1 MKTATVAG
9 KKADPCG
16 LLVIPMPLPTNSPAK
31 CQVPLPTNSPAKCQV
46 SLPTNSPAK
55 CQVPLPTNAT
65 KIDMPEIP
73 KLPAKVIQQKG
84 KPKKTCLEITRMVAV
99 KLMELVSFICL
110 WIFFYQIL
118 LAAMYYLFRL
128 NVYPQYQLITKQA
141 EMDVDVTNLELDARY
156 RAMETELAEL
166 KNSWN
171 NLEQQTKEQ
180 ELNLGYL
187 YNKFFHTN
195 AFKGSP
201 PQFVIKLEDG
211 KTKWEQKYS
220 DSPVEYQEQKDEVK
234 NSDIL
239 VEFRLPENQE
249 QKDGVKNSDS
259 PVEFR
264 LPEYQDEEGS
274 GLRV

>member
-16 LLVIPMPLPTNSPAK
+16 LLVIPMPLPTNAPAK
-31 CQVPLPTNSPAKCQV
+31 CQMP
-46 SLPTNSPAK
+46 LPTNSPAK

-65 KIDMPEIP
+65 QIDMPEIP

-110 WIFFYQIL
+110 WIFFYQIF

-128 NVYPQYQLITKQA
+128 NVYPQYQPITKQV
-141 EMDVDVTNLELDARY
+141 EMSGEMCVDVTSLELDARY

-180 ELNLGYL
+180 RMNIAHLN
-187 YNKFFHTN
+187 NKIFN
-195 AFKGSP
+195 EKSDLR
-201 PQFVIKLEDG
+201 KLEG
-211 KTKWEQKYS
+211 RMTKLEQMDEVKNS
-220 DSPVEYQEQKDEVK
+220 DSPVEFRLPEYQEHKDEVK
-234 NSDIL
+234 NSDSP

-249 QKDGVKNSDS
+249 QKVELKNSDS

>member
-16 LLVIPMPLPTNSPAK
+16 LLVIPMPLPTNA
-31 CQVPLPTNSPAKCQV
+31 
-46 SLPTNSPAK
+46 PAK

-99 KLMELVSFICL
+99 KLVELVSFICL

-234 NSDIL
+234 NSDSPVVVIRFT
-239 VEFRLPENQE
+239 EDEE
-249 QKDGVKNSDS
+249 QKDEVKNSDS
-259 PVEFR
+259 PAEFR

>member
-1 MKTATVAG
+1 MKTATVSG

-16 LLVIPMPLPTNSPAK
+16 LLVIPMPLPTNA
-31 CQVPLPTNSPAKCQV
+31 
-46 SLPTNSPAK
+46 PAK

-65 KIDMPEIP
+65 KIDMPVMP
-73 KLPAKVIQQKG
+73 KLPTKVIQQKC
-84 KPKKTCLEITRMVAV
+84 KPKKTCGEITRMAAV
-99 KLMELVSFICL
+99 KLVELVSFICL
-110 WIFFYQIL
+110 WIFFYQIF

-128 NVYPQYQLITKQA
+128 NVYPQYQPITKQV
-141 EMDVDVTNLELDARY
+141 EMSGEMCVDVTSLELDARY

-220 DSPVEYQEQKDEVK
+220 ESPVEYQEQKDEVK

-249 QKDGVKNSDS
+249 QKDGMQNSDS